1 MSYETRKL
9 PKKTIVIISIII
21 ALGVFIFIWLE
32 VLKNQ
37 KFNEVLSDLGHKD
50 IKNLK
55 VVNRINV
62 EDNMTLIDK
71 LENGTR
77 LNYEDGVKLF
87 DLDVLTLGDYAN
99 KIRVAKHQKK
109 TYFNINRHI
118 NPTNICKDVCQFC
131 AYSASRK
138 NPDQYTLS
146 HEEILET
153 VKNSSKNGI
162 KEVHIVS
169 AHNPHTGLEW
179 YMDIFKKIKKDFPN
193 IHIKAL
199 TAAEIHFL
207 STQYNLSYEELIDT
221 MIKSGVDSMPGGGA
235 EIFDEKVRKRIC
247 GGKVSSEQWLEIHKL
262 WHNKGKK
269 SNATMLFGHIE
280 TRENRVDHILRLRE
294 LQDITGGFNAFIPL
308 VFQTENNYLK
318 VKEPVTANE
327 ILKTYSVSRILLD
340 NIPNIKAYWA
350 TSTVKLALIA
360 QEFGAN
366 DVDGT
371 IEKESIQSAAGA
383 KSKHGVAQN
392 EFVDLI
398 KNSGFIP
405 VERDSVY
412 NELKIY

>member
-1 MSYETRKL
+1 M
-9 PKKTIVIISIII
+9 
-21 ALGVFIFIWLE
+21 
-32 VLKNQ
+32 N
-37 KFNEVLSDLGHKD
+37 
-50 IKNLK
+50 
-55 VVNRINV
+55 
-62 EDNMTLIDK
+62 LIDK
-71 LENGTR
+71 LEKNER
-77 LNYEDGVKLF
+77 LNFEEALKLY
-87 DLDVLTLGDYAN
+87 DLDLFTLAHYAN
-99 KIRVAKHQKK
+99 KIREEKFDKK

-138 NPDQYTLS
+138 NPNQYTLS
-146 HEEILET
+146 HEEILDI

-169 AHNPHTGLEW
+169 AHNPNTGLKW
-179 YMDIFKKIKKDFPN
+179 YMDVFKKIRENHPE

-207 STQYNLSYEELIDT
+207 STEYNLSYEEVIDM
-221 MIKSGVDSMPGGGA
+221 MIENGVDSMPGGGA

-247 GGKVSSEQWLEIHKL
+247 GGKVTSAQWLEIHKL
-262 WHNKGKK
+262 WHEKGRK

-280 TRENRVDHILRLRE
+280 SRENRIDHMFRLRD
-294 LQDITGGFNAFIPL
+294 LQDTTGGFNAFIPL

-318 VKEPVTANE
+318 VKEALTGQE
-327 ILKTYSVSRILLD
+327 ILKTYAIARIVLD

-383 KSKHGVAQN
+383 NSRNGIAQN
-392 EFVDLI
+392 EFVELI
-398 KNSGFIP
+398 KNSGYIP
-405 VERDSVY
+405 VERDSIY
-412 NELKIY
+412 NELKVW